1 MMDLIIAVDGTVAHL
16 AGALDKNTWLLLP
29 HSADWRW
36 LEKRTD
42 TPWYRNTL
50 LFRQPSLGDW
60 ASVVEQAAFALA
72 AGTSAP
78 SALQTA

>member
-1 MMDLIIAVDGTVAHL
+1 MMDLVISVDSTVAHL

-29 HSADWRW
+29 HCADWRW

-42 TPWYRNTL
+42 TPWYRSTL
-50 LFRQPSLGDW
+50 LFRQPSPGDW

-72 AGTSAP
+72 AGTQPAP
-78 SALQTA
+78 AMQTA